1 MGLDPSGKHNL
12 PSFPFFSTSSTTSLA
27 QENSSSHVNQAPK
40 AESSLEPEEETP
52 HVLHQNNLSPFSLTS
67 PPQFPDTKEIKKDPL
82 SIMMR
87 TAQVMATHS
96 TMRTATHNSTEAN
109 QSKPLSFGNFSSEE
123 DSDRSSSLIPDPG
136 QAAAA
141 ARSSWEP
148 TLENIVRAAQ
158 GQAPLY
164 PSSPDSVLST
174 CKGLHKDLNQHKSQ
188 ASLVAPGHSITQ
200 TVVAGATSRE
210 ITQVPPHH
218 HLPVRSNSNP
228 LGIMVSEYNM
238 PSTCSTDFSTDASS
252 LAEQNYSSSW
262 NNSTC
267 IELAHSE
274 SSSGLYRNDA
284 LFNCND
290 SDSGYFNKSISGES
304 LRGGAA
310 AATTVLDSA
319 AAAAPADQDP
329 YYTLMANLSSLKYT
343 NTDQI
348 SSMSCSGSSHCGG
361 YSSPLENL
369 FSPFPDYTPN
379 SDDLRHEMHASLL
392 GDHAWVGNL
401 QPSHSS
407 MAFLSNDDSLWEPC
421 IMWLTRERY
430 GDTDRDTEKSSSIAA
445 EGKWNH
451 TATEEI
457 H

>member
-1 MGLDPSGKHNL
+1 MGLDPSGKHKL

-40 AESSLEPEEETP
+40 DETSLEPEEETP
-52 HVLHQNNLSPFSLTS
+52 HVLHQNNSSPSSLTS
-67 PPQFPDTKEIKKDPL
+67 PPQFHNIKEIKKDPL

-87 TAQVMATHS
+87 TAQVVATHS

-109 QSKPLSFGNFSSEE
+109 QSKALSFGNFSSEE

-141 ARSSWEP
+141 GRSSCEP
-148 TLENIVRAAQ
+148 TLENIVNAAQ
-158 GQAPLY
+158 GQAPVY

-174 CKGLHKDLNQHKSQ
+174 SKGLPKDLNHHKSQ
-188 ASLVAPGHSITQ
+188 ANLVAPGHSM
-200 TVVAGATSRE
+200 VVAGATSRE

-252 LAEQNYSSSW
+252 LAEQNYTSSW

-274 SSSGLYRNDA
+274 YSSGLYRNDA
-284 LFNCND
+284 SFNCNE
-290 SDSGYFNKSISGES
+290 SDSGYFNNSISGES

-310 AATTVLDSA
+310 APPTVLDSAA

-343 NTDQI
+343 NTDQLSCI
-348 SSMSCSGSSHCGG
+348 SGGGSGHCGG

-369 FSPFPDYTPN
+369 FSPFPDYTPD
-379 SDDLRHEMHASLL
+379 SDDLQHEMPASLL
-392 GDHAWVGNL
+392 GDHAWGGNL

-421 IMWLTRERY
+421 IM
-430 GDTDRDTEKSSSIAA
+430 
-445 EGKWNH
+445 
-451 TATEEI
+451 
-457 H
+457 